1 MNEIRLS
8 RSAIKFLKK
17 LKDKKLKDL
26 IKVNLENLRED
37 YTIGSLKTG
46 DLKGIYSLDVF
57 YNKTNYEIAY
67 TVIDENIVIVN
78 IIMIG
83 SRENFYKQLK
93 KYLRWEQK
101 T

>member
-8 RSAIKFLKK
+8 NSALKFLKK

-26 IKVNLENLRED
+26 IKLNLENLRED

-83 SRENFYKQLK
+83 SRENFYKELK